1 MRNTTKESIVKRI
14 IILLFVLGTSSELYS
29 AETRYIRDE
38 LYVPLRSG
46 QTTQYRIVHK
56 GLVSGTALV
65 VLEKSEDEKYSF
77 VRTPRGIEGW
87 LQTQYLSDSPAGR
100 DLARVANRQ
109 LADLQKRYDELNKQV
124 KLLSSEQK
132 SAKQQFSVLASDSSE
147 TSKELERIKAISANA
162 IQLNEDNQ
170 RLLEENQMLKKEV
183 VLSTTDNQ
191 RLTDNE
197 ENDAF
202 LNGALAV
209 LLGVMI
215 TLIVPRAWPKKST

>member
-1 MRNTTKESIVKRI
+1 MKRI
-14 IILLFVLGTSSELYS
+14 VLLLFILGTSNQLYS

-46 QTTQYRIVHK
+46 QTTQHRIVHK
-56 GLVSGTALV
+56 GLVSGTALTI
-65 VLEKSEDEKYSF
+65 LNMSDDKTYSF
-77 VRTPRGIEGW
+77 VRTSKGIEGW
-87 LQTQYLSDSPAGR
+87 IQTQYLSDSPAGR
-100 DLARVANRQ
+100 DLARIANRK
-109 LADLQKRYDELNKQV
+109 LADLQQRYNKLNEQLKQ
-124 KLLSSEQK
+124 LSSEQK
-132 SAKQQFSVLASDSSE
+132 NAKEQFSTLSSNNSE
-147 TSKELERIKAISANA
+147 TTKELDRIRAISANA

-170 RLLEENQMLKKEV
+170 RLLEESQMLKKELV
-183 VLSTTDNQ
+183 IANTDNQ

-215 TLIVPRAWPKKST
+215 TLIVPRAWPKKSTEWA

>member
-1 MRNTTKESIVKRI
+1 
-14 IILLFVLGTSSELYS
+14 
-29 AETRYIRDE
+29 
-38 LYVPLRSG
+38 
-46 QTTQYRIVHK
+46 
-56 GLVSGTALV
+56 
-65 VLEKSEDEKYSF
+65 
-77 VRTPRGIEGW
+77 
-87 LQTQYLSDSPAGR
+87 
-100 DLARVANRQ
+100 
-109 LADLQKRYDELNKQV
+109 LQKRYDELNKQV

-215 TLIVPRAWPKKST
+215 TLIVPRAWPKKSTEWA

>member
-1 MRNTTKESIVKRI
+1 MKRI
-14 IILLFVLGTSSELYS
+14 VLLLFILVTSSQLYS

-46 QTTQYRIVHK
+46 QTTQHRIVHK
-56 GLVSGTALV
+56 GLVSGTALTI
-65 VLEKSEDEKYSF
+65 LKKSDDEAYSF
-77 VRTPRGIEGW
+77 VRTSKGIEGW
-87 LQTQYLSDSPAGR
+87 IQTQYLSDSPAGR
-100 DLARVANRQ
+100 DLARIANRK
-109 LADLQKRYDELNKQV
+109 LTDLQQRYDKLN
-124 KLLSSEQK
+124 
-132 SAKQQFSVLASDSSE
+132 QQFKQLSTEQQNAKEQFSTLSNHNSE
-147 TSKELERIKAISANA
+147 TIKELDRIKAISANA

-170 RLLEENQMLKKEV
+170 RLLEESQMLKKELLV
-183 VLSTTDNQ
+183 ANTDNQ

-215 TLIVPRAWPKKST
+215 TLIVPRAWPKKSTEWA

>member
-1 MRNTTKESIVKRI
+1 MKRI
-14 IILLFVLGTSSELYS
+14 VLLLFILGTSSQLYS

-46 QTTQYRIVHK
+46 QTTQHRIVHK
-56 GLVSGTALV
+56 GLVSGTALTI
-65 VLEKSEDEKYSF
+65 LNMSDDETYSF
-77 VRTPRGIEGW
+77 VRTSKGIEGW
-87 LQTQYLSDSPAGR
+87 IQTQYLSDSPAGR
-100 DLARVANRQ
+100 DLARIANRK
-109 LADLQKRYDELNKQV
+109 LADLQQRYNKLNEQLKQ
-124 KLLSSEQK
+124 LSSEQK
-132 SAKQQFSVLASDSSE
+132 NAKEQFSTLSSNNSE
-147 TSKELERIKAISANA
+147 TTKELDRIRAISANA

-170 RLLEENQMLKKEV
+170 RLLEESQMLKKELV
-183 VLSTTDNQ
+183 IANTDNQ

-215 TLIVPRAWPKKST
+215 TLIVPRAWPKKSTEWA